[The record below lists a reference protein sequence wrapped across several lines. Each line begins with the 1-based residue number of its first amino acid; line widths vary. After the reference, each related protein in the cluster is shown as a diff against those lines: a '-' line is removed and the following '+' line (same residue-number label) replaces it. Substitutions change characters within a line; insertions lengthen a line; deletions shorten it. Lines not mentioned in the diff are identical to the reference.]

1 MDNFQRNNPPNFF
14 AQETKK
20 EMKFLFIIIYLFFVV
35 AGSGVGKIGKA
46 SAVTVKVYSVS
57 LAVDFLSRK
66 VSLKRCCIIFCDRDE
81 SVQRIMERDGKTRE
95 EAERRLDSQ
104 ISNTQR
110 CQVPGR

>member
-1 MDNFQRNNPPNFF
+1 M
-14 AQETKK
+14 K

-66 VSLKRCCIIFCDRDE
+66 VSLKRCCILFVVIHRAYCAAPKQSDSIGAWRN
-81 SVQRIMERDGKTRE
+81 GRE
-95 EAERRLDSQ
+95 LH
-104 ISNTQR
+104 
-110 CQVPGR
+110 